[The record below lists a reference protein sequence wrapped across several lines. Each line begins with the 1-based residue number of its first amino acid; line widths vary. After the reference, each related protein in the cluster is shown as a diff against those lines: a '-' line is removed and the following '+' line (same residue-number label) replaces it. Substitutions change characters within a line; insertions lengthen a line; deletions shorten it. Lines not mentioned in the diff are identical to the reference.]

1 MEQSRR
7 DDLES
12 MAYVLLYF
20 LRGSLPW
27 QGIKVK
33 AKENKF
39 EKILA
44 KKKKLQVMN
53 YVKIYLKNSNI
64 LRIMR
69 EI

>member
-64 LRIMR
+64 LWIMR

>member
-1 MEQSRR
+1 MEQSCR

-33 AKENKF
+33 AKENKY

-64 LRIMR
+64 LWIMR